1 MGLTM
6 GLTELFA
13 SCQFVPSAQ
22 RIGPPTGPS
31 HLEMT
36 PSSTS
41 SSEAA
46 TSRTWLCVNRPNQHA
61 LFLRTPPL
69 SRYTVTHTQLEGEG
83 CSGSV
88 QGGTVT
94 VSVVLVSRP
103 WAPAP
108 RLLQPLLR
116 LRSSLLGPTASSTER
131 QFLPITS
138 SAPVRWFPLSLDPLV
153 LVSTTLWL
161 IVESRLYQSC
171 VLCAWYPR
179 VQGLSVA
186 LAPRTSCYRNWGATD
201 SWRQCDFKQ
210 SRPSLSSPHVENKAE
225 FWAQLWSWI

>member
-1 MGLTM
+1 MGLTV

-69 SRYTVTHTQLEGEG
+69 SRYTVTHTAGGWGVFRER
-83 CSGSV
+83 SGWNSNRLCCPRQSSMSSSSSSSAAAAPTPFQSAGSYGLFNRAPV
-88 QGGTVT
+88 PAYNQF
-94 VSVVLVSRP
+94 SASPLVSP
-103 WAPAP
+103 
-108 RLLQPLLR
+108 QF
-116 LRSSLLGPTASSTER
+116 GP
-131 QFLPITS
+131 
-138 SAPVRWFPLSLDPLV
+138 VGV
-153 LVSTTLWL
+153 GKHNTLAHL
-161 IVESRLYQSC
+161 HFG
-171 VLCAWYPR
+171 AWYPR

-201 SWRQCDFKQ
+201 SWRRCDFKQ
-210 SRPSLSSPHVENKAE
+210 SRPSLSSPHVESEAE